1 MLRGWL
7 GKTAGKLTI
16 RRQDISVQHIV
27 SVGVNFLLSTC
38 GLICA
43 RMNSARAL
51 LMSQLPTQA
60 SRNRAVQEPE
70 QHSMRRP
77 HAVTPV
83 YNDTVHIPLAQRT
96 SDQLMAHA
104 RQLRRMAATAS
115 TADVMRAL
123 LTLADRYTALAEQ
136 RRSGPNFSS
145 S

>member
-1 MLRGWL
+1 
-7 GKTAGKLTI
+7 
-16 RRQDISVQHIV
+16 
-27 SVGVNFLLSTC
+27 
-38 GLICA
+38 
-43 RMNSARAL
+43 
-51 LMSQLPTQA
+51 
-60 SRNRAVQEPE
+60 
-70 QHSMRRP
+70 MRRAHP
-77 HAVTPV
+77 ITPV